1 MIERV
6 AAPRIGIIGTGAI
19 GTFYGVMLARA
30 GFDVHFL
37 LRSEFQQVA
46 AHGLL
51 VDSLIHGRLI
61 LNPVQAYIAAQDM
74 PPCDWLLVCTKALD
88 DPRLLAS
95 IVGIA
100 APGASI
106 LLMQNGLEVEEQLR
120 LALPDELHLL
130 GGLCLNCAHR
140 ESPGVVVHQAMG
152 GVNIAYHSGPATD
165 ERARRTVA
173 AAATGLFHQAGLE
186 SAVID
191 DLRQA
196 RWQKL
201 VLNISTNGL
210 SVLLDC
216 GTERMMADPDS
227 RALVFGLMEEVAQ
240 AAATCGSP
248 LPSGFIEQLMQ
259 MATAVPDYYPSMYHD
274 YRCRRPME
282 LEAIYARP
290 LAAARRAGCD
300 MPRTQTLLQALSF
313 LESRQLS
320 SKESP

>member
-1 MIERV
+1 MTEHV
-6 AAPRIGIIGTGAI
+6 ASLRIGIIGTGAI

-46 AHGLL
+46 AHGLFL
-51 VDSLIHGRLI
+51 DSLIHGRLI
-61 LNPVQAYIAAQDM
+61 LNPVQAYVAAQDL
-74 PPCDWLLVCTKALD
+74 PRCDWLLICTKALD

-95 IVGIA
+95 LADIA
-100 APGASI
+100 APGAGI
-106 LLMQNGLEVEEQLR
+106 LLMQNGLEVEERLR

-130 GGLCLNCAHR
+130 GGLCLNCVHR

-152 GVNIAYHSGPATD
+152 GVNIAYHSGPAAD
-165 ERARRTVA
+165 EPARRAVVEA
-173 AAATGLFHQAGLE
+173 AAGLFRRAGLE
-186 SAVID
+186 SWVID
-191 DLRQA
+191 DLQQA

-201 VLNISTNGL
+201 VLNIATNGL
-210 SVLLDC
+210 SVLLDS

-227 RALVFGLMEEVAQ
+227 RALVQGLMEEVAE
-240 AAATCGSP
+240 AASACGYP
-248 LPSGFIEQLMQ
+248 LPPGFIEQLMY
-259 MATAVPDYYPSMYHD
+259 MAARVPDYHPSMYHD
-274 YRCRRPME
+274 YRRRRPME

-290 LAAARRAGCD
+290 LAAARQAGCE

-320 SKESP
+320 Q